1 MYIDTLTRDA
11 ACKNGNISECLMN
24 NSDIP
29 QLWKRRA
36 RVFTP
41 CITNYKY
48 VSS

>member
-11 ACKNGNISECLMN
+11 ACKNGNTIECLMN
-24 NSDIP
+24 NSDLT
-29 QLWKRRA
+29 QLWKGA

-41 CITNYKY
+41 CTTNYKC